1 MSSIDKYN
9 MKTGD
14 IILFNY
20 TGGGF
25 FGLFDSFIKFFTKSK
40 FTHIGMVLKDP
51 DFLNV
56 KLKGIFIWESSYN
69 GTIDPQDGKIKFG
82 VQITPLSDLVNS
94 YNGNIYLR
102 RVNFDKDLL
111 NNKKLR
117 SVHDIVYKKP
127 YDIIPSD
134 WLEAIMRKDENPQKT
149 SRFWCSALVGYIYT
163 SCGLLNEETDWS
175 ILRPSDFSIEG
186 QNLILNNNVKLDD
199 KIIKIN

>member
-1 MSSIDKYN
+1 
-9 MKTGD
+9 
-14 IILFNY
+14 
-20 TGGGF
+20 
-25 FGLFDSFIKFFTKSK
+25 
-40 FTHIGMVLKDP
+40 MVLKDP

-134 WLEAIMRKDENPQKT
+134 WLEAIMRKDENPQKQ
-149 SRFWCSALVGYIYT
+149 V
-163 SCGLLNEETDWS
+163 
-175 ILRPSDFSIEG
+175 DFG
-186 QNLILNNNVKLDD
+186 VVH
-199 KIIKIN
+199 